1 MKILLVHLGGAEGDE
16 LTASLAESSN
26 DVVVVS
32 GLGDART
39 PWTGWRPDVVVALL
53 EADSAKALDLVEAL
67 LTQRPLAGAA
77 LLVTGGN
84 ELAITAARR
93 RFPDASFARLD
104 SVETAL
110 ASIVAGE

>member
-1 MKILLVHLGGAEGDE
+1 MKILLVHLGDTDGRE
-16 LTASLAESSN
+16 LAASLEESAN
-26 DVVVVS
+26 DLRIVS
-32 GLGDART
+32 HLDQART

-53 EADSAKALDLVEAL
+53 AADSAKALDLVDAL
-67 LTQRPLAGAA
+67 LSQRPLVGAP

-93 RFPDASFARLD
+93 RFPEASFARLD
-104 SVETAL
+104 TVETAL